1 MSNDN
6 KKINEFEEYKKILE
20 QQMKIEKE
28 EVFDFLKKAFD
39 LLNKEAK
46 EKINKIEQKY
56 LNLLEQKKMELEGV
70 NVLEMEMVQKNRG
83 SPRVFSSSEGMS
95 GISHQDNLTLF
106 GSSLCKI
113 KNEDIFL
120 IEFKGIFNKYGFNFN
135 FLNYF

>member
-1 MSNDN
+1 
-6 KKINEFEEYKKILE
+6 
-20 QQMKIEKE
+20 MKIEKE

-135 FLNYF
+135 FLNYFLKAFFELFLI

>member
-1 MSNDN
+1 MRLCLKKSNDN

-46 EKINKIEQKY
+46 EKMNKIEQKY

-70 NVLEMEMVQKNRG
+70 NVLEMEMA
-83 SPRVFSSSEGMS
+83 
-95 GISHQDNLTLF
+95 
-106 GSSLCKI
+106 
-113 KNEDIFL
+113 FL
-120 IEFKGIFNKYGFNFN
+120 LK
-135 FLNYF
+135 